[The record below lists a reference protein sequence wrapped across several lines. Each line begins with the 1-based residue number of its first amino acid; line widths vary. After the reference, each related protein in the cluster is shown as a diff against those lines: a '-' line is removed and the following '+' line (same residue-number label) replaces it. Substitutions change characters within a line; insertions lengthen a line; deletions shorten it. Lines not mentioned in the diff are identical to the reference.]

1 MKNEKNYYLGLD
13 IGTDSLGY
21 AVTDEEYNL
30 LKFKGNHA
38 WGVTIFDEAALQTER
53 RGFRSARRRLDRRQ
67 QRVKL
72 IQELFANEIA
82 KIDPR
87 FFIRQQESFLFRE
100 DAGELFSLFND
111 ESYTD
116 REYHSQYPTIH
127 HLITDLMRN
136 PEPHDIRLVYLAC
149 SWLVAHRGHFLNNI
163 DKSNISAIKDFT
175 SVYQSFMRFFTDKEY
190 TAPWECE
197 DIFALENILKKK
209 AGVMFKSRELTA
221 LLYRGK
227 KPPKEANEE
236 FPYSRDAIVKL
247 LAGGSVK
254 LKDLFCNDEYEELGS
269 VSLSMDDDK
278 FDEISSSVG
287 DDYDLIAELRKMYDW
302 SVLVDVL
309 GNYSTISEAK
319 VAAYEQH
326 GKDLKTLKN
335 FIGKYLSEKYNEVFR
350 STGKNNYSSYV
361 YHTDAKDSSN
371 LKKANKED
379 FSKYIL
385 SVIKNITPDECDKIA
400 FDDMVSRLELRTFMP
415 KQKNTD
421 NRVIPHQLYWY
432 ELDTVLKNAEN
443 YLSFLK
449 EKDPD
454 GITVSEKIISV
465 FLFKIPYFVGPLNS
479 HSERAWIQRKA
490 DGKIY
495 PWNADKLIDF
505 DASEEEFIRQM
516 TNTCTYLPGEAVLPK
531 DSLLYQKFSVLNTIN
546 NLRINDERIS
556 VELKQRI
563 YNEIFLNK
571 KKVTRKRIADFLVL
585 NGFLNKGDEEFLT
598 GIDANIG
605 STLSSHIAFRNLI
618 SSGDLTEADA
628 ERIIERASYA
638 EDKSRL
644 LKWLTA
650 NYPDISDEDRKY
662 IGGLKLKD
670 FGKLSRKFLA
680 AIEGTDKKTGEV
692 STIIDALWNTQ
703 NNLME
708 LLSDKFTFA
717 EVCRDYKTEYY
728 TGKKLSLDKRLNEM
742 YISNAVKRPIYR
754 TLDVISDVVKAFGVP
769 KKIFV
774 ETTRSA
780 DDSQKGKR
788 TKTRK
793 QQILEFYEQCRDEDV
808 RILRQQLEEMGEN
821 ADNKLRGDKL
831 FLYYMQLGK
840 CMYSGTPIPLKN
852 LATKDYDIDHIYPQ
866 AFVKDDSIINNKV
879 LVLSSEN
886 GAKSDIYPIA
896 ENIRN
901 KMHSTWEYYRKI
913 GLISEE
919 KFKRLTRSTPF
930 TDEEKYSF
938 INRQLTETSQSTKA
952 IATILNERFPD
963 TVVYSKARLVSEFR
977 QEFDL
982 LKSRT
987 FNDLHHA
994 VDAYLNIVVGNVY
1007 NMKFTRS
1014 WFNVNSKYSI
1024 KTRTLFTHP
1033 QICNGETVWDG
1044 EKMLEK
1050 VKATA
1055 VKNTAHFTKYSY
1067 FKHGGFFDQQLVS
1080 AAEGLTPIKKGLPT
1094 EKYGGYNKAGA
1105 MFYIPVRYKA
1115 GKKSEIIIMSVEMLY
1130 GKKFLAD
1137 ENYAKEYSFIRLKHI
1152 LGKAVDEVSFPM
1164 GMRPWKVNTML
1175 SLDGF
1180 RICIAGIGSGGKCLV
1195 AQPVMQFS
1203 ENKFWQ
1209 FYLKKLEVLVKKMS
1223 DNQNYVFDEVFDEV
1237 SSENNIKLYNIY
1249 IDKLRN
1255 SIYKKRVNS
1264 PLAILEKG
1272 KDKFISLSAPEQAKA
1287 LMNIHN
1293 VFGRL
1298 SGGCDLTAIGGGSK
1312 AAATVNFSST
1322 ISNWKK
1328 NYSDVRIIDSSA
1340 SGLWEKRSQN
1350 LLDLL

>member
-1 MKNEKNYYLGLD
+1 
-13 IGTDSLGY
+13 
-21 AVTDEEYNL
+21 
-30 LKFKGNHA
+30 
-38 WGVTIFDEAALQTER
+38 
-53 RGFRSARRRLDRRQ
+53 
-67 QRVKL
+67 
-72 IQELFANEIA
+72 
-82 KIDPR
+82 
-87 FFIRQQESFLFRE
+87 
-100 DAGELFSLFND
+100 
-111 ESYTD
+111 
-116 REYHSQYPTIH
+116 
-127 HLITDLMRN
+127 
-136 PEPHDIRLVYLAC
+136 
-149 SWLVAHRGHFLNNI
+149 
-163 DKSNISAIKDFT
+163 
-175 SVYQSFMRFFTDKEY
+175 
-190 TAPWECE
+190 
-197 DIFALENILKKK
+197 
-209 AGVMFKSRELTA
+209 
-221 LLYRGK
+221 
-227 KPPKEANEE
+227 
-236 FPYSRDAIVKL
+236 
-247 LAGGSVK
+247 
-254 LKDLFCNDEYEELGS
+254 
-269 VSLSMDDDK
+269 MDDDR
-278 FDEISSSVG
+278 FSEIASAVG
-287 DDYDLIAELRKMYDW
+287 DDYDLISELRKLFDW

-326 GKDLKTLKN
+326 GKDLKTLKD
-335 FIGKYLSEKYNEVFR
+335 FIGKYIPEKYNEVFR
-350 STGKNNYSSYV
+350 GAGKNNYSSYV

-379 FSKYIL
+379 FSKYML
-385 SVIKNITPDECDKIA
+385 SVIKNITPDECDKAA
-400 FDDMVSRLELRTFMP
+400 FDNMVSRLELRTFMP

-432 ELDTVLKNAEN
+432 ELNTILKNAEN
-443 YLSFLK
+443 YLPFLK
-449 EKDPD
+449 EKDSD

-479 HSERAWIQRKA
+479 NSERAWIQRKA

-505 DASEEEFIRQM
+505 DASENEFIRRM
-516 TNTCTYLPGEAVLPK
+516 TNTCTYLPGEDVLPK

-546 NLRINDERIS
+546 NIRINDEKIS
-556 VELKQRI
+556 VELKQLI

-585 NGFLNKGDEEFLT
+585 NGFLNKGEEEFLT

-605 STLSSHIAFRNLI
+605 STPSSHIAFRKLI

-650 NYPDISDEDRKY
+650 NYPDISEEDRNY
-662 IGGLKLKD
+662 IGGLRLKD
-670 FGKLSRKFLA
+670 FGRLSRKFLA
-680 AIEGTDKKTGEV
+680 EIEGADKETGEV
-692 STIIDALWNTQ
+692 STIIEALWNTQ

-708 LLSDKFTFA
+708 LLSDKFTFT
-717 EVCRDYKTEYY
+717 EVCNNFKNEYY
-728 TGKKLSLDKRLNEM
+728 TEHKSTLEDRLNEM

-754 TLDVISDVVKAFGVP
+754 TLDVIGDVVKAFGVP

-780 DDSQKGKR
+780 DESKKGKR

-793 QQILEFYEQCRDEDV
+793 QQILELYEQCKDEDV
-808 RILRQQLEEMGEN
+808 RFLRRQLEDMGEY

-840 CMYSGTPIPLKN
+840 SMYSGTPIPLES
-852 LATKDYDIDHIYPQ
+852 LASKDYDIDHIYPQ

-896 ENIRN
+896 ENIRS

-930 TDEEKYSF
+930 TDEEKHGF

-952 IATILNERFPD
+952 VATLLKERFPD
-963 TVVYSKARLVSEFR
+963 TEIVYSKARLVSEFR

-1007 NMKFTRS
+1007 NMKFTKS

-1024 KTRTLFTHP
+1024 KTRTIFTHP
-1033 QICNGETVWDG
+1033 QLCNGETVWDG

-1094 EKYGGYNKAGA
+1094 EKYGGYNRAGA
-1105 MFYIPVRYKA
+1105 MFY
-1115 GKKSEIIIMSVEMLY
+1115 
-1130 GKKFLAD
+1130 
-1137 ENYAKEYSFIRLKHI
+1137 
-1152 LGKAVDEVSFPM
+1152 
-1164 GMRPWKVNTML
+1164 
-1175 SLDGF
+1175 
-1180 RICIAGIGSGGKCLV
+1180 
-1195 AQPVMQFS
+1195 
-1203 ENKFWQ
+1203 
-1209 FYLKKLEVLVKKMS
+1209 
-1223 DNQNYVFDEVFDEV
+1223 
-1237 SSENNIKLYNIY
+1237 
-1249 IDKLRN
+1249 
-1255 SIYKKRVNS
+1255 
-1264 PLAILEKG
+1264 
-1272 KDKFISLSAPEQAKA
+1272 
-1287 LMNIHN
+1287 
-1293 VFGRL
+1293 
-1298 SGGCDLTAIGGGSK
+1298 
-1312 AAATVNFSST
+1312 
-1322 ISNWKK
+1322 
-1328 NYSDVRIIDSSA
+1328 
-1340 SGLWEKRSQN
+1340 
-1350 LLDLL
+1350 